1 MNHLKFLILILGLTF
16 ICCNQNGKSILKT
29 DKPSKSLRDKTEIQK
44 LIKDVLTWSNTKET
58 IDLLPVISDNKDSV
72 YSFDMNKHKSNLDKL
87 KKANFFTNEFIDNY
101 NQIILTIDKNLRIG
115 IYDKWLVGDLPTF
128 IFANDYVP
136 WWDGQ
141 ERFSL
146 DWADIEIINLNI
158 TSGEFYFV
166 CGAKGTNCD
175 GMEDYKMKFRVVRV
189 DSIWKIS
196 YLEGFDYKESI
207 RKDGE
212 L

>member
-1 MNHLKFLILILGLTF
+1 MTYLKHLILILGLIF
-16 ICCNQNGKSILKT
+16 LSCNQNGQSVLNT
-29 DKPSKSLRDKTEIQK
+29 DKTLDSDKDITEIQK
-44 LIKDVLTWSNTKET
+44 LIKDVLIWSDSKAA
-58 IDLLPVISDNKDSV
+58 IDLLPVFSKDSV

-87 KKANFFTNEFIDNY
+87 KTTNFFTNEFIDNY
-101 NQIILTIDKNLRIG
+101 NQIILTLDKNLRNG

-128 IFANDYVP
+128 VFANDYDP
-136 WWDGQ
+136 WWGGQ
-141 ERFSL
+141 EHFSL
-146 DWADIEIINLNI
+146 DWADIEIITLNK

-166 CGAKGTNCD
+166 CGAKATNCE
-175 GMEDYKMKFRVVRV
+175 GMQDYKMKFHVVRG
-189 DSIWKIS
+189 DSIWRIS